1 MKANRILL
9 IIQTI
14 GMYAMHTPLYIL
26 FILLQC
32 HVDDAILSK
41 LSNPC
46 LIIFLVLSVLLLPV
60 CVLLAVFSIISI
72 FKGEEKESP
81 SKITMIIKLA
91 LIPWYILNFV
101 LCAVLLSGFLN
112 PFLMLAIPL
121 AMAIMS
127 VVTYIYM
134 IATSLPDIAYFI
146 NRLIKRKI
154 RISGGII
161 VSIVFLFIFCLDI
174 VGGVIYHLEMKKIKK
189 EH

>member
-1 MKANRILL
+1 MKANKLLL

-60 CVLLAVFSIISI
+60 CALIAIFSIISI
-72 FKGEEKESP
+72 FKGEESP
-81 SKITMIIKLA
+81 SKVTMIVKLA
-91 LIPWYILNFV
+91 LIPWYVMNFA

-127 VVTYIYM
+127 IVTYIYM
-134 IATSLPDIAYFI
+134 IATSLPDIAFFI

-161 VSIVFLFIFCLDI
+161 VSLVFLFIFCLDI
-174 VGGVIYHLEMKKIKK
+174 VGGVIYHLEMKRIKK
-189 EH
+189 EQ